1 MTDITQ
7 LLKDVK
13 EQSALL
19 ESLEM
24 LEIDTSQ
31 LAQEPGTSLL
41 LVLGFGGILQPLY
54 ILTKCETD
62 IFYKL
67 YFSLTW

>member
-19 ESLEM
+19 ENLEM

-41 LVLGFGGILQPLY
+41 LVLGIVAFYNLR
-54 ILTKCETD
+54 
-62 IFYKL
+62 IF
-67 YFSLTW
+67 